1 MFVIIR
7 ERSVQ
12 FVCHYRKVRRISD
25 INDPSGLWKVRS
37 QQVDYKKEL
46 AISFDTVNIHDAI
59 TCNCSTLYIIIK
71 LNTD

>member
-37 QQVDYKKEL
+37 QQVDYKKL
-46 AISFDTVNIHDAI
+46 AISFDTVNIHDATVLLCI
-59 TCNCSTLYIIIK
+59 
-71 LNTD
+71 